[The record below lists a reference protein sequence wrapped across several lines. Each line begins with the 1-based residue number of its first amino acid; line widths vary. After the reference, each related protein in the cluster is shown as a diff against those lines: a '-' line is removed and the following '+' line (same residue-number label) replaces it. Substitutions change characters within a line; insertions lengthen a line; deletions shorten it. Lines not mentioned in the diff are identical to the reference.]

1 MTPWTALH
9 QASLSITNSW
19 SLLNLM
25 STQSKMP
32 SHHLILCHLLLLLP
46 WIFPSI
52 RVYSSEERTLEKEM
66 ATHSSIFAC
75 RIPWTEEPGGLWFM
89 GLQRVGH
96 NWAANTNHTSC
107 PISFLLG
114 LVFLMHLRYPSFSFL
129 IAWEKLCKICLPNY
143 ETLDMIWEEIIY
155 FTFFFLKLEDNCF
168 TVLWWF
174 LQYISANQS

>member
-1 MTPWTALH
+1 MILPSIWSSISLLIFCLHIYWFSAYLSITDKRHSVQFSSVQSFSHVQLFVTPWTALH

-32 SHHLILCHLLLLLP
+32 SNHLILCHLLLLLP

-114 LVFLMHLRYPSFSFL
+114 LVFLMHLRGVS
-129 IAWEKLCKICLPNY
+129 
-143 ETLDMIWEEIIY
+143 
-155 FTFFFLKLEDNCF
+155 
-168 TVLWWF
+168 
-174 LQYISANQS
+174 